1 MCLTKPYSLS
11 LSTGQ
16 NNCTGT
22 IVPVNC
28 FWNCSDSGAPEN
40 VSEEAE
46 CFNNSGPKMFYP
58 TKRNFQLLRSPTFIR

>member
-1 MCLTKPYSLS
+1 MSDEAVLS
-11 LSTGQ
+11 QSQHGPKQL
-16 NNCTGT
+16 
-22 IVPVNC
+22 NC